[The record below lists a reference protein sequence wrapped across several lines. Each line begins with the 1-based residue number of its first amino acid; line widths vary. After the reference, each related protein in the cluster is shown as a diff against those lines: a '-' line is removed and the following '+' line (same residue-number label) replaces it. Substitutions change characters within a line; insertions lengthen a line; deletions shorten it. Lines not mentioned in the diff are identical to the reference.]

1 MGEGGNF
8 SYLRKIVHLSAPHR
22 SEAIRYAHPAKGG
35 LLWKLDYRAS
45 PPSGRTCG
53 LPLPLIAGSYPTW
66 GCPSSY

>member
-45 PPSGRTCG
+45 PPIRAYLWVT
-53 LPLPLIAGSYPTW
+53 PPPYRR
-66 GCPSSY
+66 